1 MFGKK
6 KQTLFNGVND
16 SMTITNDF
24 CLRTSISG
32 FESYRTCEYRL
43 FFKLTESEMIPKLDE
58 HLDKLFSGDLDDGN
72 ADVLDG
78 LIFSVSREA
87 AADLDRQHSYHLDT
101 IRRLICRRVADRE
114 DVRQIRETREAELQS
129 LKAEYEKL
137 CQMKEV

>member
-24 CLRTSISG
+24 CLRNK
-32 FESYRTCEYRL
+32 FESYRAVEYRL
-43 FFKLTESEMIPKLDE
+43 YYKLTEAEMIPVLEE
-58 HLDKLFSGDLDDGN
+58 HLDKLFAGELDDGN
-72 ADVLDG
+72 ADLLDG
-78 LIFSVSREA
+78 VIFSVAREA
-87 AADLDRQHSYHLDT
+87 AADLDRQHSYHLDM

-114 DVRQIRETREAELQS
+114 DVRRIREAREAELES